1 MELGRFE
8 SARWLPRTTLTN
20 TLGEMNMATRT
31 VATHY
36 VCGFYY
42 TVWYERGSRS
52 WTVQATDGNGNQVG
66 DTQSAPTRDMAC
78 IYLGMEAEN
87 SRNTHQNTT
96 THA

>member
-1 MELGRFE
+1 
-8 SARWLPRTTLTN
+8 
-20 TLGEMNMATRT
+20 MATRT

-78 IYLGMEAEN
+78 IYLGMEAVN
-87 SRNTHQNTT
+87 FRNTHQNTT